1 MEGLYHHTNRLL
13 QEVTSQDLL
22 RIQRTPPH
30 DDAVEAEGVVVHKL
44 DTIHANCNRLDIL
57 INKEPAARR
66 ANAKYRVDQLKYDLK
81 HVQNSFAMLQHQKQ
95 VRVREADE
103 REALLSRKFT
113 TNDQQ
118 DTSIFLDHELQ
129 HHGKLGEA
137 NRNVDEMLG
146 AGMSIL
152 QSMRDQGTVLK
163 GARRRVLDLANTL
176 GLSNTVMR
184 LIEHRS
190 TQDKYILFGGMVF
203 VLLCLYLL
211 LRYL

>member
-1 MEGLYHHTNRLL
+1 MENLYHQTNRLL
-13 QEVTSQDLL
+13 QEVTSQDLI
-22 RIQRTPPH
+22 RIQRSH
-30 DDAVEAEGVVVHKL
+30 AHENSSEAEDIVVQKL
-44 DTIHANCNRLDIL
+44 DTIHVNCNRLDIL

-81 HVQNSFAMLQHQKQ
+81 HVQNSFAMLQHQKHA
-95 VRVREADE
+95 RAREAEE

-129 HHGKLGEA
+129 HHDKLGDA

-146 AGMSIL
+146 AGVSIL
-152 QSMRDQGTVLK
+152 ESLRHQDTMLK
-163 GARRRVLDLANTL
+163 GARKRVLDLANTL

-184 LIEHRS
+184 MIERRS
-190 TQDKYILFGGMVF
+190 TQDKYILFAGMVI
-203 VLLCLYLL
+203 VLLCLYLA